1 MDNDKRYNA
10 KQHNA
15 QVDRCKIIAIAVIFL
30 ASSIAIFAT
39 KYRQEIIDFGRDV
52 NTENVATKSDA
63 DRTEE
68 KPTTEDTEEATTGV
82 TTETPT
88 TEEPTT
94 ETVTTGEEAST
105 SEAEGGATLKYIND
119 KDPDLSS
126 KGDDWYDKKLF
137 KPANATDDAYFDTAV
152 IIGDPGQKA

>member
-39 KYRQEIIDFGRDV
+39 KYRQEIIDFGRNG

-82 TTETPT
+82 TTEAPT

-94 ETVTTGEEAST
+94 ETVTTGEETST
-105 SEAEGGATLKYIND
+105 S
-119 KDPDLSS
+119 
-126 KGDDWYDKKLF
+126 
-137 KPANATDDAYFDTAV
+137 
-152 IIGDPGQKA
+152 

>member
-52 NTENVATKSDA
+52 NTKNVATKSDA

-68 KPTTEDTEEATTGV
+68 KPTTEGAPARFFYSPAYILVDRYLNALSAMIIAIFFPAASGRSAMIV
-82 TTETPT
+82 AAFKAAAADCPRNTP
-88 TEEPTT
+88 
-94 ETVTTGEEAST
+94 SLFT
-105 SEAEGGATLKYIND
+105 SLL
-119 KDPDLSS
+119 PVS
-126 KGDDWYDKKLF
+126 
-137 KPANATDDAYFDTAV
+137 
-152 IIGDPGQKA
+152 